1 MVPRRPDNP
10 VNRDVL
16 DRKLES
22 LARCVERIEVKTP
35 ESAEILRSDHDLQ
48 DIISVNLERAVQLS
62 VDLASIIL
70 SHVGITAP
78 ATAAEAFLAL
88 ATANLADPALSE
100 RLAKA
105 VGFRNIAVHEYDKL
119 DWDIVYSLVTKR
131 VGDFRAFSRLVLEFI
146 DEG

>member
-1 MVPRRPDNP
+1 MEPRRPDKP

-22 LARCVERIEVKTP
+22 LARCVERIEAKTP
-35 ESAEILRSDHDLQ
+35 ESVEIPKSDHDLQ

-88 ATANLADPALSE
+88 ATADEFLNV
-100 RLAKA
+100 A
-105 VGFRNIAVHEYDKL
+105 VPEAC
-119 DWDIVYSLVTKR
+119 
-131 VGDFRAFSRLVLEFI
+131 RARTLTS
-146 DEG
+146 